1 MAKLNCI
8 LLIDDDGTRN
18 FLNYRVIKQ
27 LAIAD
32 CVETAVNKDKAIQFI
47 CSFEF
52 HNNNN
57 APEVILLNL
66 NAPEEPEG
74 VIFFKALEKMNLAN
88 KRKVKIIILAS
99 TSYAEDITKLK
110 EEYLSYI
117 NKPLTAEK
125 LLTALNTPE

>member
-32 CVETAVNKDKAIQFI
+32 IVETAINKDKAIQFI
-47 CSFEF
+47 TSFAF

-66 NAPEEPEG
+66 NMPGTEG
-74 VIFFKALEKMNLAN
+74 VDLFKTLEKMNLAN
-88 KRKVKIIILAS
+88 KTKVKIIILAS
-99 TSYAEDITKLK
+99 SSYAEEIAKLK
-110 EEYLSYI
+110 QEYLGYI

-125 LLTALNTPE
+125 LLTALNAPEK